1 VDRNGEVVKRF
12 FPTSQPSSLAA
23 DVERLL
29 TA

>member
-1 VDRNGEVVKRF
+1 VVKRF
-12 FPTSQPSSLAA
+12 SPTSQPSSLAA